1 MSSLFEIGFSLL
13 LPLTISF
20 FFVLMTRSIFSVLA
34 FFFQLVMG
42 FNKGI
47 PKSFNLPDLLGAP
60 VKSWSPSHCFIMKSL
75 ITMSKKGTETP
86 PPPPPPWR
94 SLVMTSNSLVRWPST
109 YTALL
114 KLVYRAIEVSTYGS
128 GFRFVRNIP
137 VKDGD
142 LAVIYRYE
150 YVTSHLFIKSKYFQA
165 VVS

>member
-13 LPLTISF
+13 LPLIISF

-86 PPPPPPWR
+86 LPLPEG
-94 SLVMTSNSLVRWPST
+94 V
-109 YTALL
+109 
-114 KLVYRAIEVSTYGS
+114 
-128 GFRFVRNIP
+128 
-137 VKDGD
+137 
-142 LAVIYRYE
+142 
-150 YVTSHLFIKSKYFQA
+150 
-165 VVS
+165 

>member
-1 MSSLFEIGFSLL
+1 MLEVFFFSWLWASLREFPRVSILSTMSQVINHFPEVSAKSSGRSGKVVVSLSLL
-13 LPLTISF
+13 HYEI
-20 FFVLMTRSIFSVLA
+20 VDNDE
-34 FFFQLVMG
+34 Q
-42 FNKGI
+42 KGDRD
-47 PKSFNLPDLLGAP
+47 S
-60 VKSWSPSHCFIMKSL
+60 
-75 ITMSKKGTETP
+75 P
-86 PPPPPPWR
+86 PPPPPPRR
-94 SLVMTSNSLVRWPST
+94 SLVMTSKSLVRWPST

-114 KLVYRAIEVSTYGS
+114 KLVYRAIEVSSYSS

>member
-1 MSSLFEIGFSLL
+1 M
-13 LPLTISF
+13 
-20 FFVLMTRSIFSVLA
+20 
-34 FFFQLVMG
+34 
-42 FNKGI
+42 
-47 PKSFNLPDLLGAP
+47 
-60 VKSWSPSHCFIMKSL
+60 
-75 ITMSKKGTETP
+75 
-86 PPPPPPWR
+86 
-94 SLVMTSNSLVRWPST
+94 MTSKSLVRWPST

-114 KLVYRAIEVSTYGS
+114 KLVYRAIEVSSYGS